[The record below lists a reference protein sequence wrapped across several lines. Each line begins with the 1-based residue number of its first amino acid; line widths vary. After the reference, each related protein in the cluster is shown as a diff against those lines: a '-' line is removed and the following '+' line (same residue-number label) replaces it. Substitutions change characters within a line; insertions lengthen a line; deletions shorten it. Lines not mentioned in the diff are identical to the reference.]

1 MCVYKYICTYMY
13 VCTYMSIREYKYILM
28 YICTYIYNLDINC
41 KIIYTIDGKIKTA
54 LVNFI
59 VEETSQLRQYVEE
72 SV

>member
-1 MCVYKYICTYMY
+1 MY

>member
-1 MCVYKYICTYMY
+1 
-13 VCTYMSIREYKYILM
+13 M
-28 YICTYIYNLDINC
+28 YIYIYNLDINC

-59 VEETSQLRQYVEE
+59 VGETSQLRQYVEE